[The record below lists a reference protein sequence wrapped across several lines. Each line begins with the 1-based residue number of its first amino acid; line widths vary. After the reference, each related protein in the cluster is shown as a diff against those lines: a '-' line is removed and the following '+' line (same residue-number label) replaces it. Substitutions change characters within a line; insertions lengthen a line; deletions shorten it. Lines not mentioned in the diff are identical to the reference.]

1 MSHRASLPTPSTPA
15 HNTASL
21 LPNLHPKWHPN
32 RTRPS
37 PDNPLSCS
45 HSLAGLHRPPPPHS
59 APLILSLAAHPPL
72 PGSPSTPPPPSL
84 GRNVKQL
91 VERKDHCFRRIRAH
105 VYYVSEKLMFLA
117 TNVGR
122 DELMSLGTCLG
133 KFTKSEKFRL
143 EVTALQMIAPLA
155 QNKVWVKANAEMA
168 FLYGNH
174 IAKAGL
180 ARMTD
185 EVQQYDGVVVFN
197 ASDVPLGFGVA
208 AHATLACQTL
218 EPTAHAILHQ
228 ADVGEY
234 LRRESELS

>member
-1 MSHRASLPTPSTPA
+1 
-15 HNTASL
+15 
-21 LPNLHPKWHPN
+21 
-32 RTRPS
+32 
-37 PDNPLSCS
+37 
-45 HSLAGLHRPPPPHS
+45 
-59 APLILSLAAHPPL
+59 
-72 PGSPSTPPPPSL
+72 
-84 GRNVKQL
+84 
-91 VERKDHCFRRIRAH
+91 
-105 VYYVSEKLMFLA
+105 MFLA